1 MSAIHSP
8 NWLLRHALKSDAP
21 QRLLRR
27 ILTAERV
34 TKILQG
40 HDSATLVVSSVVPK
54 KNRGI
59 KRAAGNRKVIWL
71 TSRSRLNIRIDYPD
85 PKSIGADRL
94 ANAVAVAKLY
104 GTPAIVI
111 DFGTAV
117 TFDIVAPDNAYI
129 GGVIAPGLEAM
140 TNFLYDRTALLPRI
154 SLREPRSAIG
164 KSTNQAMVAGAIFGY
179 RGLVREILQRI
190 TAEKSWKDKVRIVAT
205 GGYAKLIARKL
216 PEVDAVHENLTLEGL
231 RVGGLYEFP
240 VGSRS
245 ENLFPQAVEM
255 TCQGHPAIVLFSP
268 SMKIL
273 KFAAVSLLVFG
284 TIAANNVAPS
294 NWELEAMY
302 DKAYR
307 AFDAANYMEALKQ
320 LDAIDARKP
329 DLAASQNLRGVVYM
343 RQGLY
348 EKAEAAL
355 SEARGLDPK
364 FWNARFNLAE
374 IPFLKKDWAEARK
387 RFQEL
392 LTSHAAE
399 LQGEAAQLIHTRF
412 C

>member
-1 MSAIHSP
+1 MNEHSARLRAAFRGRKRVKKP
-8 NWLLRHALKSDAP
+8 ATDFLLIDVSNSFTKLAFASRSRIGRASKIATS
-21 QRLLRR
+21 
-27 ILTAERV
+27 ILTAARV

-71 TSRSRLNIRIDYPD
+71 TSRSRLNIRIDYPN

-231 RVGGLYEFP
+231 RLVGCMNSG
-240 VGSRS
+240 R
-245 ENLFPQAVEM
+245 
-255 TCQGHPAIVLFSP
+255 
-268 SMKIL
+268 
-273 KFAAVSLLVFG
+273 AAP
-284 TIAANNVAPS
+284 TNV
-294 NWELEAMY
+294 
-302 DKAYR
+302 
-307 AFDAANYMEALKQ
+307 
-320 LDAIDARKP
+320 
-329 DLAASQNLRGVVYM
+329 
-343 RQGLY
+343 
-348 EKAEAAL
+348 
-355 SEARGLDPK
+355 
-364 FWNARFNLAE
+364 
-374 IPFLKKDWAEARK
+374 
-387 RFQEL
+387 
-392 LTSHAAE
+392 
-399 LQGEAAQLIHTRF
+399 
-412 C
+412 